1 MMIDRIKGHA
11 WKLGDNVDTDVITPT
26 KYLSLPLEEMKRYAL
41 EPILPLFA
49 AEVKPGDVI
58 VAGKNFGCGS
68 SRETAVTALKALRV
82 GGIVAESFSRIY
94 FRNAIAQGLPILT
107 LQGAAG
113 LFDQGDMVEIDLQQA
128 QVQNLTRGQEYNAV
142 PLTGDMLAIINQGG
156 ILALL
161 KKKMTETT

>member
-1 MMIDRIKGHA
+1 MIDRIKGQV
-11 WKLGDNVDTDVITPT
+11 WKLGDNIDTDVITPT
-26 KYLSLPLEEMKRYAL
+26 KYLSLPMQEMKNYAL
-41 EPILPLFA
+41 EPILPQFA

-68 SRETAVTALKALRV
+68 SRETAVTALKALKV

-107 LQGAAG
+107 LQGANS
-113 LFDQGDMVEIDLQQA
+113 FFEQGDMIELDLKEA
-128 QVQNLTRGQEYNAV
+128 QVRNLSRSQEHKAV
-142 PLTGDMLAIINQGG
+142 PLTDDMLAIINQGG

-161 KKKMTETT
+161 KKQMTETT